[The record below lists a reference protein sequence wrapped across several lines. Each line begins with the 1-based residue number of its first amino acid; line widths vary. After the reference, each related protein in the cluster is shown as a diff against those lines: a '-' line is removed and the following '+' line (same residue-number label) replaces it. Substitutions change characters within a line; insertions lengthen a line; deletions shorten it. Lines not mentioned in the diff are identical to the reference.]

1 MRNKSIKKKE
11 IIMTK
16 KWLLMLIKFLPV
28 KDILDLLLELLRDLA
43 KKSDNELDDGAVEI
57 IQKII
62 DTAFGQ
68 K

>member
-1 MRNKSIKKKE
+1 
-11 IIMTK
+11 MTK